1 MELTNDFHVNVPL
14 DRAWAVLTDV
24 ERIAPCMPG
33 AQLEEIEGNE
43 YRGGVKIKV
52 GPITA
57 QYKGKATFLEKDD
70 INHKAVLRAEGRD
83 TKGQGNASATIT
95 ATLVAAGT
103 GTDVKV
109 STDLTITGKV
119 AQFGR
124 GVLADVSAK
133 ILGQFVTCLEHDV
146 LVRPEETLAA
156 VASASA
162 EHAAPVAAV
171 AGVAAAVGAV
181 TAGAV
186 TAGAVTAEATS
197 PVTATEV
204 SAAAVSAAPT
214 ATAPAASP
222 STSASSSGAA
232 DAPAADTKPPVR
244 KIEYKAAEP
253 VDLLDAAGSPVLK
266 RAAPVVAILVL
277 LFFLFGRRAKK

>member
-1 MELTNDFHVNVPL
+1 MELTNEFHVAVPL
-14 DRAWAVLTDV
+14 ERAWAVLTDV
-24 ERIAPCMPG
+24 ELIAPCLPG

-70 INHKAVLRAEGRD
+70 VNHKAVLRAEGRD

-162 EHAAPVAAV
+162 EHATPVAGV

-181 TAGAV
+181 SAGSV
-186 TAGAVTAEATS
+186 VAEATS
-197 PVTATEV
+197 PVTATEM
-204 SAAAVSAAPT
+204 STAAVSTAPT
-214 ATAPAASP
+214 ATAPAASS
-222 STSASSSGAA
+222 STSGSV

-277 LFFLFGRRAKK
+277 LFFLFGRRSKK

>member
-1 MELTNDFHVNVPL
+1 MELTNEFHVAVPL
-14 DRAWAVLTDV
+14 ARAWAVLTDI
-24 ERIAPCMPG
+24 ELIAPCMPG

-70 INHKAVLRAEGRD
+70 VNHKAVLRAEGRD

-162 EHAAPVAAV
+162 EHATPAAS
-171 AGVAAAVGAV
+171 ADSAVGAV
-181 TAGAV
+181 TSVGTVASSVA
-186 TAGAVTAEATS
+186 TAPTS
-197 PVTATEV
+197 
-204 SAAAVSAAPT
+204 ST
-214 ATAPAASP
+214 ATAAAEAP
-222 STSASSSGAA
+222 SVAAPSEPSAPSVSSAGSGE
-232 DAPAADTKPPVR
+232 APAAETKPPVR

-266 RAAPVVAILVL
+266 RAAPLVAVLVL
-277 LFFLFGRRAKK
+277 LFLLFGRRSKK

>member
-1 MELTNDFHVNVPL
+1 MELTNEFHVAVPL

-24 ERIAPCMPG
+24 ELIAPCMPG

-70 INHKAVLRAEGRD
+70 ANYKAVLRAEGRD

-133 ILGQFVTCLEHDV
+133 ILGQFVTRMW
-146 LVRPEETLAA
+146 RP
-156 VASASA
+156 
-162 EHAAPVAAV
+162 
-171 AGVAAAVGAV
+171 GC
-181 TAGAV
+181 
-186 TAGAVTAEATS
+186 
-197 PVTATEV
+197 
-204 SAAAVSAAPT
+204 
-214 ATAPAASP
+214 
-222 STSASSSGAA
+222 
-232 DAPAADTKPPVR
+232 
-244 KIEYKAAEP
+244 
-253 VDLLDAAGSPVLK
+253 
-266 RAAPVVAILVL
+266 
-277 LFFLFGRRAKK
+277 GRRSRRVRYDIGLL

>member
-1 MELTNDFHVNVPL
+1 MELTNEFHVAVPL
-14 DRAWAVLTDV
+14 ARAWAVLTDI
-24 ERIAPCMPG
+24 ELIAPCMPG

-70 INHKAVLRAEGRD
+70 VNHKAVLRAEGRD

-162 EHAAPVAAV
+162 EHAAPLAGSSDGPLADSTGAAV
-171 AGVAAAVGAV
+171 AGAGAVAAALTASSTSAASTSAPTAGPEAPGAV
-181 TAGAV
+181 TASGAS
-186 TAGAVTAEATS
+186 GE
-197 PVTATEV
+197 
-204 SAAAVSAAPT
+204 
-214 ATAPAASP
+214 APAAE
-222 STSASSSGAA
+222 
-232 DAPAADTKPPVR
+232 TKPPVR
-244 KIEYKAAEP
+244 KIEYKAAQP

-266 RAAPVVAILVL
+266 RAAPIVALLVL
-277 LFFLFGRRAKK
+277 LFLLFGRRSKK